1 MGSSMRVIFLG
12 PPGVGKGTQADF
24 IAQKYEIPK
33 LSTGDLLRESVANE
47 TSLGKEAK
55 GYMNRGEL
63 VPDAVVVGLVE
74 EKLSSPEC
82 QKGFLLDGF
91 PRTEA
96 QADQLSSYLA
106 STGKGLDQV
115 VYFSLSKD
123 EIIRRISGR
132 RSCPECKAVYHLE
145 SVPPKHA
152 GICDVCGK
160 SLIQR
165 NDDKPETVESRL
177 AVYQEQTAPLVE
189 YYKTRNILGELDGA
203 GSVSAVQERLVAL
216 LAQPRVE

>member
-1 MGSSMRVIFLG
+1 MRVIFLG

-24 IAQKYEIPK
+24 VAQDYGIPK
-33 LSTGDLLRESVANE
+33 LSTGDLLRESVAKE

-63 VPDAVVVGLVE
+63 VPDAVVIGLVE
-74 EKLSSPEC
+74 EKLGSPEC

-91 PRTEA
+91 PRTVT
-96 QADQLSSYLA
+96 QADQLSTYLT
-106 STGKGLDQV
+106 SRGENLDQV

-123 EIIRRISGR
+123 EIVRRISGR
-132 RSCPECKAVYHLE
+132 RSCPDCKAVYHLE
-145 SVPPKHA
+145 SVPPKLE
-152 GICDVCGK
+152 GICDTCGS

-165 NDDKPETVESRL
+165 NDDKPETIESRL
-177 AVYQEQTAPLVE
+177 AVYQEQTAPLIE
-189 YYKTRNILGELDGA
+189 YYKVRNILGELDGA
-203 GSVSAVQERLVAL
+203 GLVPAVQDRLVAL

>member
-1 MGSSMRVIFLG
+1 MRVIFLG

-47 TSLGKEAK
+47 TPLGKEAK
-55 GYMNRGEL
+55 GYMTRGEL

-74 EKLSSPEC
+74 EKLTSPEC

-91 PRTEA
+91 PRTVA

-106 STGKGLDQV
+106 STGKGLDRV
-115 VYFSLSKD
+115 VYFSLSED

-145 SVPPKHA
+145 SVPPKQA

-189 YYKTRNILGELDGA
+189 YYKSRKILGELDGA
-203 GSVSAVQERLVAL
+203 GLVSAVQERLVAL